1 LSEYFVALRSRS
13 YGFAPSS
20 RLVFEQNSATNP
32 KTPIIRQ
39 APNPAFRVALGA
51 VIVAFAFALAVVQ
64 FASDALN
71 SGVASPGTLPRRIP
85 AGFGVS
91 VYRLL
96 DRIAPAPYVEATLA
110 QEAIGRGD
118 ADAAERYA
126 VRLPASPVRD
136 ELLAH
141 IALLRGQTVLAR
153 EYFLAAPD
161 PAAIDASAE
170 SLAVRNPAAAYALE
184 GLLQTRLRRS
194 ATHPD
199 AVAQARWQM
208 GRFANRQAWR
218 QIPGS
223 AAQRAWLMRALG
235 DFEAAVSLAPLSE
248 RYVVEAANQADLLD
262 ERARAEQLF
271 AHAAAIDPG
280 SADAI
285 AGLGVVAWQNGDRAA
300 AEAYLARAQRL
311 DVQSLMVR
319 ALKRDLGIP

>member
-1 LSEYFVALRSRS
+1 MQL
-13 YGFAPSS
+13 
-20 RLVFEQNSATNP
+20 
-32 KTPIIRQ
+32 
-39 APNPAFRVALGA
+39 
-51 VIVAFAFALAVVQ
+51 
-64 FASDALN
+64 ASDALN
-71 SGVASPGTLPRRIP
+71 SGVAATGTLPRRIP
-85 AGFGVS
+85 VAFGVS

-110 QEAIGRGD
+110 KESIRRGD
-118 ADAAERYA
+118 ADSAERYA

-141 IALLRGQTVLAR
+141 VALLRGQTLLAR

-161 PAAIDASAE
+161 PAAIDASAQL
-170 SLAVRNPAAAYALE
+170 LAVRDPAAAYSLE
-184 GLLQTRLRRS
+184 RLLQTRLQRS

-199 AVAQARWQM
+199 ALAQAQWQM

-223 AAQRAWLMRALG
+223 AAQRGWLMRALR

-262 ERARAEQLF
+262 QRVPAEQLF
-271 AHAAAIDPG
+271 AHAAAIDPA
-280 SADAI
+280 SADAV

-300 AEAYLARAQRL
+300 ARAYLARAQRL
-311 DVQSLMVR
+311 DSNSLMVR
-319 ALKRDLGIP
+319 ALKRDLGVHTGD